1 MTAGDSHNSDDNLP
15 LVLVTGAS
23 GFIALHCVKKLL
35 EGPYRVRGTV
45 RNKDNQKKIAPLLR
59 LPNASTKIELVEADL
74 LQPVE
79 KWKEVVAG
87 CTYVLHIASP
97 LNLNA
102 TEEIVA
108 TAVQGTKAVMEAA
121 TACPEV
127 KKIVLTSSC
136 AAINREILSQFT
148 QQDGVKN
155 KAAVF
160 DETFWSDI
168 AGEKEEW
175 YAVSKTLAEKAA
187 WDHWNSLSESTRP
200 AFTVLCPSVVFGPVL
215 SDAEHISASI
225 LKRLMK
231 RSTSLA
237 HPKASLSLVD
247 VRDVAEAHVRALER
261 PETDGERIL
270 ITASPSAWF
279 ADIARWL
286 KKGFSRYGYGI
297 TTWECPNWV
306 LKLYAA
312 SGIDPESKSV
322 VSRLGP
328 ELRFD
333 NSKSIRLLGLEYRR
347 MENAV
352 KEMMHSMIDQGMVK
366 PTEKYKRKYQARN
379 AAVLANCKKTKER
392 AV

>member
-1 MTAGDSHNSDDNLP
+1 DSNWALSV
-15 LVLVTGAS
+15 VLVTGAS
-23 GFIALHCVKKLL
+23 GFIALHCVKRLL
-35 EGPYRVRGTV
+35 ECPYRVRGTV
-45 RNKDNQKKIAPLLR
+45 RSKDNQKKIAPLLR
-59 LPNASTKIELVEADL
+59 LTNASAKLELVEADL
-74 LQPVE
+74 LQPAE

-87 CTYVLHIASP
+87 CTYVLHVASP
-97 LNLNA
+97 LNLTA

-108 TAVQGTKAVMEAA
+108 IAVQGTKAVMQAA

-136 AAINREILSQFT
+136 AAINREICDLCTVS
-148 QQDGVKN
+148 DGLKN
-155 KAAVF
+155 AAAVF

-187 WDHWNSLSESTRP
+187 WDHWNSLPEATRP
-200 AFTVLCPSVVFGPVL
+200 ALTVLCPTVVFGPVL
-215 SDAEHISASI
+215 SDVEHISASI

-237 HPKASLSLVD
+237 HPKASFSLVD

-261 PETDGERIL
+261 SDTDGERIL
-270 ITASPSAWF
+270 VTASPSAWF

-286 KKGFSRYGYGI
+286 KKGFARYGYGI

-312 SGIDPESKSV
+312 SGIDPQSKAV
-322 VSRLGP
+322 VGRLGP

-333 NSKSIRLLGLEYRR
+333 NSKSIRLLGLDYRR
-347 MENAV
+347 VENAV
-352 KEMMHSMIDQGMVK
+352 KEMMHSMIDQGMLK
-366 PTEKYKRKYQARN
+366 ATKKYKRMYQARN
-379 AAVLANCKKTKER
+379 AAVLANCKKTEE
-392 AV
+392 